1 MVTKTEIFEIH
12 LQRDGQWRIDS
23 SAHSQSDAEDL
34 AKKILNRPGVTG
46 VRVIKETTRGET
58 AREQVVFEKTKTG
71 GDSDKIL
78 IGDVDAAPLCE
89 DADALFGADGRQ
101 VLNRLFRSYLDKNGV
116 TASEVMHEF
125 RELRRLMDA
134 DTLIMSG
141 IGKVASLQAKAN
153 PGAGDTAARRD
164 ALFGF
169 LDALSER
176 ARLAAAKNLPAI
188 AKEGFDTVV
197 DKIAAMSGDEDCAY
211 LIRVAI
217 ARELVQQRSYF
228 GKLTQAVDWA
238 APCQNSLGREAADIY
253 ISDTLCNSQTLQ
265 DLLGAQSNL
274 AAALGSLIE
283 LAHGSFDAGAEG
295 KPDDAPESTAGRLT
309 ELLGSGALPES
320 RIVLV
325 DRIRR
330 QVEGKA
336 PLSREGGEEDD
347 QQALKGLIDSLMPVD
362 DLLGGGPMAEALT
375 HRQSRIIN
383 RGGANGLREA
393 TGRLLPSFGD
403 PVRKASYLISLSESA
418 IAEIVGDE
426 ITLQLDGLFVRP
438 DSVKAIVKD
447 NRPPNK
453 KMQTVTAVCRKF
465 QESSLD
471 ETLKA
476 RILNRLDHLLAK
488 YITEDKILDKVDD
501 PNRPL
506 HVRAFMLL
514 SMCTPEMLPEGEAS
528 KLARAIVVKHL
539 RRKNFEHEL
548 VAQVPGPEKERV
560 LRDFHVQLYRC
571 GFMQ

>member
-1 MVTKTEIFEIH
+1 MVSKVEIFEVH

-23 SAHSQSDAEDL
+23 SAHSQSEAEDL
-34 AKKILNRPGVTG
+34 AKKVLNREGVTG
-46 VRVIKETTRGET
+46 VKVIKETTRGDT
-58 AREQVVFEKTKTG
+58 AREQIVFEKTKSG
-71 GDSDKIL
+71 GGSDRIL
-78 IGDVDAAPLCE
+78 IGEVDSAPLCE
-89 DADALFGADGRQ
+89 ESTALFGTDGRQ

-141 IGKVASLQAKAN
+141 VGKIATLQAKAY
-153 PGAGDTAARRD
+153 PQAGDAGARRE

-176 ARLAAAKNLPAI
+176 ARTAAARTLPAI
-188 AKEGFDTVV
+188 ARDGYDAVV
-197 DKIAAMSGDEDCAY
+197 EQLSALADDEDCSY

-228 GKLTQAVDWA
+228 GKLSQAVDWA
-238 APCQNSLGREAADIY
+238 APSESRLGREAADIY
-253 ISDTLCNSQTLQ
+253 ISDTLCNGETLQ
-265 DLLGAQSNL
+265 DLLGPKNNL
-274 AAALGSLIE
+274 ADALGALIE
-283 LAHGSFDAGAEG
+283 LAYGSFDAGTEG
-295 KPDDAPESTAGRLT
+295 KPDDAPEATAARLT
-309 ELLGSGALPES
+309 GLLAAGALPES

-330 QVEGKA
+330 QMEGKA
-336 PLSREGGEEDD
+336 TLSREEGQEEE
-347 QQALKGLIDSLMPVD
+347 ALKGLIDRLMPED
-362 DLLGGGPMAEALT
+362 SLLGGGAMAEALT

-393 TGRLLPSFGD
+393 TERLLPTFGE
-403 PVRKASYLISLSESA
+403 PVRKAAYLISLSESSLA
-418 IAEIVGDE
+418 QIIGDDIAM
-426 ITLQLDGLFVRP
+426 QLEGLFVRP
-438 DSVKAIVKD
+438 DSVKQIIRD

-453 KMQTVTAVCRKF
+453 KMQTVTAVYNKF
-465 QESSLD
+465 QSSSLD
-471 ETLKA
+471 EALKT
-476 RILNRLDHLLAK
+476 RIINRLDHLLAR
-488 YITEDKILDKVDD
+488 YITEDKILDKLDD
-501 PNRPL
+501 PSRPL

-514 SMCTPEMLPEGEAS
+514 SMCSPDMLPEGEAS

-539 RRKNFEHEL
+539 RRKNFETEL

>member
-1 MVTKTEIFEIH
+1 MVSKVEIFEVH

-23 SAHSQSDAEDL
+23 SAHSQSEAEEL
-34 AKKILNRPGVTG
+34 ATKVLNREGVTG
-46 VRVIKETTRGET
+46 VKVIKETTRGDT
-58 AREQVVFEKTKTG
+58 AREQIVFEKTKSG
-71 GDSDKIL
+71 GGSDRIL
-78 IGDVDAAPLCE
+78 IGEVDSAPLCE
-89 DADALFGADGRQ
+89 ESTALFGTDGRQ

-141 IGKVASLQAKAN
+141 VGKIATLQAKAY
-153 PGAGDTAARRD
+153 PQAGDAGARRE

-176 ARLAAAKNLPAI
+176 ARTAAARTLPAI
-188 AKEGFDTVV
+188 ARDGYDAVV
-197 DKIAAMSGDEDCAY
+197 EQLSAFADDEDCSY

-228 GKLTQAVDWA
+228 GKLSQAVDWA
-238 APCQNSLGREAADIY
+238 APSESRLGREAADIY
-253 ISDTLCNSQTLQ
+253 ISDTLCNGETLQ
-265 DLLGAQSNL
+265 DLLGPKNNL
-274 AAALGSLIE
+274 ADALGALIE
-283 LAHGSFDAGAEG
+283 LAYGSFDAGTEG
-295 KPDDAPESTAGRLT
+295 KPDDAPEATAGRLT
-309 ELLGSGALPES
+309 GLLAAGALPES

-330 QVEGKA
+330 QMEGKA
-336 PLSREGGEEDD
+336 TLSREEGQEEE
-347 QQALKGLIDSLMPVD
+347 ALKGLIDRLMPED
-362 DLLGGGPMAEALT
+362 SLLGGGAMAEALT

-393 TGRLLPSFGD
+393 TERLLPTFGE
-403 PVRKASYLISLSESA
+403 PVRKAAYLISLSESSLA
-418 IAEIVGDE
+418 QIIGDDIAM
-426 ITLQLDGLFVRP
+426 QLEGLFVRP
-438 DSVKAIVKD
+438 DSVKQIIRD

-453 KMQTVTAVCRKF
+453 KMQTVTAVYNKF
-465 QESSLD
+465 QSSSLD
-471 ETLKA
+471 EALKT
-476 RILNRLDHLLAK
+476 RIINRLDHLLAR
-488 YITEDKILDKVDD
+488 YITEDKILDKLDD
-501 PNRPL
+501 PSRPL

-514 SMCTPEMLPEGEAS
+514 SMCSPDMLPEGEAS

-539 RRKNFEHEL
+539 RRKNFETEL

>member
-1 MVTKTEIFEIH
+1 MVSKVEIFEVH

-23 SAHSQSDAEDL
+23 SAHSQSEAEDL
-34 AKKILNRPGVTG
+34 AKKVLNREGVTG
-46 VRVIKETTRGET
+46 VKVIKETTRGDT
-58 AREQVVFEKTKTG
+58 AREQIVFEKTKSG
-71 GDSDKIL
+71 GGSDRIL
-78 IGDVDAAPLCE
+78 IGEVDSAPLCE
-89 DADALFGADGRQ
+89 ESTALFGTDGRQ

-141 IGKVASLQAKAN
+141 VGKIATLQAKAY
-153 PGAGDTAARRD
+153 PQAGDAGARRE

-176 ARLAAAKNLPAI
+176 ARTAAARTLPAI
-188 AKEGFDTVV
+188 ARDGYDAVV
-197 DKIAAMSGDEDCAY
+197 EQLSALADDEDCSY

-217 ARELVQQRSYF
+217 ARELVQQRSFF
-228 GKLTQAVDWA
+228 GKLSQAVDWA
-238 APCQNSLGREAADIY
+238 APSESELGREAADIY
-253 ISDTLCNSQTLQ
+253 ISDTLCNGETLQ
-265 DLLGAQSNL
+265 DLLGPKNNL
-274 AAALGSLIE
+274 ADALGALIE
-283 LAHGSFDAGAEG
+283 LAYGSFDAGTEG
-295 KPDDAPESTAGRLT
+295 KPDDAPEATAGRLT
-309 ELLGSGALPES
+309 GLLAAGALPES

-330 QVEGKA
+330 QMEGKA
-336 PLSREGGEEDD
+336 TLSREEGQEEE
-347 QQALKGLIDSLMPVD
+347 ALKGLIDRLMPED
-362 DLLGGGPMAEALT
+362 SLLGGGAMAEALT

-393 TGRLLPSFGD
+393 TERLLPTFGE
-403 PVRKASYLISLSESA
+403 PVRKAAYLISLSESSLA
-418 IAEIVGDE
+418 QIIGDDIAM
-426 ITLQLDGLFVRP
+426 QLEGLFVRP
-438 DSVKAIVKD
+438 DSVKQIIRD

-453 KMQTVTAVCRKF
+453 KMQTVTAVYNKF
-465 QESSLD
+465 QSSSLD
-471 ETLKA
+471 EALKT
-476 RILNRLDHLLAK
+476 RIINRLDHLLAR
-488 YITEDKILDKVDD
+488 YITEDKILDKLDD
-501 PNRPL
+501 PSRPL

-514 SMCTPEMLPEGEAS
+514 SMCSPDMLPEGEAS

-539 RRKNFEHEL
+539 RRKNFETEL